1 MVREGFEPL
10 NICLNKRIEFEVAIK
25 LQKALAKIF
34 DAAQCFF
41 MPIEQVKLNTKAL
54 KCPVPATLKISRG
67 KIGLYRGE
75 HARVEIWTSKPKPLC
90 LCRKIG
96 DETKRKF
103 FGLDEITLANDTAR
117 HYEIQARANGLNFG
131 TISDDEK
138 RALMIWR
145 DFVFSETKAGN
156 PPRRLSEIVAELVE
170 REAHKDETPPLREVV
185 FKFIEAKDA
194 AGGISQAYRARLK
207 NRLERLAKFFRE
219 KRIGE
224 ITETELKSA
233 ILKLSRGRDGA
244 PPAPKTQKHWIEA
257 AKELFAWFYAR
268 ENATRRPAE
277 KLNNP
282 LELAAAPKIE
292 KTREPEIISPAA
304 ARAILAD
311 LLANDLELL
320 PAVAVQMF
328 CGVRNAEALRL
339 RWKDLKDGEF
349 HLSCAIT
356 KTKIARAV
364 PVPANLR
371 AWIDAYAAARGNA
384 PAAQDLIFPFNDTP
398 AAALAGAS
406 ETARA
411 ARMNADYHAR
421 SMTYSRAILA
431 AEKRTGIH
439 KPQNAFRHTA
449 VSALA
454 VMHGQNLAADY
465 CGHSIRTQGVNYR
478 GLMSKQEAADYF
490 GIVPPAGDGKA
501 IAFSRERA
509 KAGATGARD
518 GQRDAAQ
525 GETTPDAAA
534 GA

>member
-1 MVREGFEPL
+1 MAE
-10 NICLNKRIEFEVAIK
+10 KRVKVGLEFESVPAVKSGRGWLGLEKGKFATVSFNKTRKK
-25 LQKALAKIF
+25 LLLSVKTGEKYADGRAKCRFEFFAVEDYAKAN
-34 DAAQCFF
+34 AAAREANR
-41 MPIEQVKLNTKAL
+41 IGEQAGAGFGTLRKEEEAAL
-54 KCPVPATLKISRG
+54 KFWREYVLKMELAGTPAR
-67 KIGLYRGE
+67 R
-75 HARVEIWTSKPKPLC
+75 
-90 LCRKIG
+90 
-96 DETKRKF
+96 
-103 FGLDEITLANDTAR
+103 LDEILREA
-117 HYEIQARANGLNFG
+117 
-131 TISDDEK
+131 
-138 RALMIWR
+138 
-145 DFVFSETKAGN
+145 
-156 PPRRLSEIVAELVE
+156 VE
-170 REAHKDETPPLREVV
+170 REATKDETPPFREVV

-194 AGGISQAYRARLK
+194 AGGISPAYRARLK
-207 NRLERLAKFFRE
+207 NRLDRLAKFFRG
-219 KRIGE
+219 KSIGE
-224 ITETELKSA
+224 ITESALKSA
-233 ILKLSRGRDGA
+233 ILKVSCGRDGA

-257 AKELFAWFYAR
+257 AKELFNWFYSR
-268 ENATRRPAE
+268 ENATRRPAD

-282 LELAAAPKIE
+282 LELATAPKIE

-311 LLANDLELL
+311 LLAHDVELL

-364 PVPANLR
+364 PVPENLR
-371 AWIDAYAAARGNA
+371 AWIDAYAAARGTA
-384 PAAQDLIFPFNDTP
+384 PAPQDLIFPFNDTP
-398 AAALAGAS
+398 PAALAGAS

-490 GIVPPAGDGKA
+490 GIVPPQGDGKA
-501 IAFSRERA
+501 IAFSRE
-509 KAGATGARD
+509 AGAPAVGRD
-518 GQRDAAQ
+518 AQ
-525 GETTPDAAA
+525 GEAAA
-534 GA
+534 I

>member
-1 MVREGFEPL
+1 MAE
-10 NICLNKRIEFEVAIK
+10 KRVK
-25 LQKALAKIF
+25 VGLKF
-34 DAAQCFF
+34 DY
-41 MPIEQVKLNTKAL
+41 
-54 KCPVPATLKISRG
+54 VPAVKSGRGWLALEKGKFGKVRFESRSQ
-67 KIGLYRGE
+67 KLELWIKEGE
-75 HARVEIWTSKPKPLC
+75 KWRRELFPVE
-90 LCRKIG
+90 
-96 DETKRKF
+96 E
-103 FGLDEITLANDTAR
+103 
-117 HYEIQARANGLNFG
+117 YARANAAARAANAQGKAAGTSFG
-131 TISDDEK
+131 
-138 RALMIWR
+138 ALRPAEIEALKIWR
-145 DFVFSETKAGN
+145 GYEFDEMEAGRT
-156 PPRRLSEIVAELVE
+156 PRPLPEIMRELVE

-194 AGGISQAYRARLK
+194 AGGISPAYRARLK
-207 NRLERLAKFFRE
+207 NRLERLAKFFRG

-224 ITETELKSA
+224 ITETALKSA

-320 PAVAVQMF
+320 PAVALQMF

-364 PVPANLR
+364 PVPENLR
-371 AWIDAYAAARGNA
+371 AWFDAYAAARGRA
-384 PAAQDLIFPFNDTP
+384 PAPQDLIFPFNDTP
-398 AAALAGAS
+398 PAALAGAS
-406 ETARA
+406 ETARV

-490 GIVPPAGDGKA
+490 GIMPPAGDGKA

-509 KAGATGARD
+509 GTPA
-518 GQRDAAQ
+518 DAADGTQ
-525 GETTPDAAA
+525 AAA
-534 GA
+534 L

>member
-1 MVREGFEPL
+1 M
-10 NICLNKRIEFEVAIK
+10 A
-25 LQKALAKIF
+25 
-34 DAAQCFF
+34 
-41 MPIEQVKLNTKAL
+41 IEQVKLDVKKL
-54 KCPVPATLKISRG
+54 KCPVPETLKIFRG
-67 KIGLYRGE
+67 RIGLYRGKF
-75 HARVEIWTSKPKPLC
+75 ARVEIWTSKAKPLC

-96 DETKRKF
+96 NEVKRQF
-103 FGLDEITLANDTAR
+103 FGLNEITLANETAR
-117 HYEIQARANGLNFG
+117 RFEMQGRGNGENFG
-131 TISDDEK
+131 TISDDER
-138 RALMIWR
+138 RALMAWR
-145 DFVFSETKAGN
+145 EFSRAAAGTKSPAR
-156 PPRRLSEIVAELVE
+156 PLSEIVNEAIE
-170 REAHKDETPPLREVV
+170 REAHKDETPPLREVI

-194 AGGISQAYRARLK
+194 AGGISPAYRARLK
-207 NRLERLAKFFRE
+207 NRLERLAKFFRG

-224 ITETELKSA
+224 ITETALKSA
-233 ILKLSRGRDGA
+233 VLKLSCGRDGA
-244 PPAPKTQKHWIEA
+244 PPAPKTQKHWIEL
-257 AKELFAWFYAR
+257 AKEVFKWFYTR

-311 LLANDLELL
+311 LLANDVELL

-328 CGVRNAEALRL
+328 CGVRNAEMLRL

-364 PVPANLR
+364 PVPENLR
-371 AWIDAYAAARGNA
+371 AWIDAFAAARGKA
-384 PAAQDLIFPFNDTP
+384 PAPQDLIFPFNETP
-398 AAALAGAS
+398 AAALAAMS

-411 ARMNADYHAR
+411 DRMNADYHAR
-421 SMTYSRAILA
+421 SMAYSRAILA

-454 VMHGQNLAADY
+454 VIHGQNLAADY

-478 GLMSKQEAADYF
+478 GLMSKQEAQDYF
-490 GIVPPAGDGKA
+490 GIMPPAGDGKA
-501 IAFSRERA
+501 IAFR
-509 KAGATGARD
+509 
-518 GQRDAAQ
+518 RDARA
-525 GETTPDAAA
+525 TDAVSRAENAA
-534 GA
+534 GSASDAQDEQEAARRVPARATPAASA